1 MNQHSAALAD
11 VHQLIEE
18 LTLKPLKDYTR
29 DELLDRVKYF
39 QERELYF
46 ARLLGVSDAGQ
57 FRADWDAPILQLIKE
72 RDDLKEKMASFLEP
86 VSSAFKKKE
95 NVILMRELLAR
106 AHPFTEGNP
115 LFKEIKKFLDNEP
128 EPQPIKDALE
138 VALIHLAVWHHRYFE
153 DVDDSEKADLNWI
166 LELLGKP
173 KRYQGVPSK

>member
-1 MNQHSAALAD
+1 M
-11 VHQLIEE
+11 
-18 LTLKPLKDYTR
+18 KPLKDYTR
-29 DELLDRVKYF
+29 DELISLIKHY

-57 FRADWDAPILQLIKE
+57 FRADWDAPLLQLIKE
-72 RDDLKEKMASFLEP
+72 RDDLKEKVAAFFEP

-95 NVILMRELLAR
+95 NVVLMRELLERAR
-106 AHPFTEGNP
+106 PFTEGNP
-115 LFKEIKKFLDNEP
+115 LFKEINKFLDSEP
-128 EPQPIKDALE
+128 EPLPLKDALE

-173 KRYQGVPSK
+173 ARYKGVPDK